1 MINSKL
7 DKMKAISGLLDT
19 KENINDFELIYS

>member
-1 MINSKL
+1 MIDSKL
-7 DKMKAISGLLDT
+7 DKSNSISGLLDT